1 MDMCYDGT
9 LVMPSSYAVMEEDE
23 MNYVEGGVSL
33 SMKKDYLNKNV
44 CLSVAS
50 NYTQKTGLSRS
61 RIAKEIYGHAVMYY
75 ASPALLGTYAVS
87 LGTVMGPIGVAAILS
102 CLYYIRSHGNP
113 IDLGGDS
120 DFRVAVYNAIWK
132 VF

>member
-9 LVMPSSYAVMEEDE
+9 LVMPSSYAVMDEEE
-23 MNYVEGGVSL
+23 MTYLEGGISL
-33 SMKKDYLNKNV
+33 SMKREYLNKNT

-50 NYTQKTGLSRS
+50 NYTKKTGLSKT

-75 ASPALLGTYAVS
+75 ASPVLLGGYAVA
-87 LGTVMGPIGVAAILS
+87 LGGVMGPVGVAAILS

-120 DFRVAVYNAIWK
+120 DFRVSVYNAIWT
-132 VF
+132 VL